1 MSQNSAEGSK
11 GEQEQPFSWN
21 LRFPGMTKLQ
31 AERVRDL
38 IAAEFGDE
46 STELY
51 NELRDPSLWCVV
63 ALNRTQ
69 QVALIAAYELALSSG
84 VLPESEARGIDSML
98 GNGVEWVAWLDKQGE
113 DHGVV

>member
-1 MSQNSAEGSK
+1 MSQNSAEDSE

-21 LRFPGMTKLQ
+21 LRFPGMSKLQ

-46 STELY
+46 SAELY

-84 VLPESEARGIDSML
+84 VLSESEARGIDSML
-98 GNGVEWVAWLDKQGE
+98 GNGAEWVAWLDKQGE
-113 DHGVV
+113 DHGVD

>member
-1 MSQNSAEGSK
+1 MSQNSAEG
-11 GEQEQPFSWN
+11 GEEAQEQPFSWN

-38 IAAEFGDE
+38 IAAEFGDG

-51 NELRDPSLWCVV
+51 NELRDPSLWC
-63 ALNRTQ
+63 AITLNRTQ
-69 QVALIAAYELALSSG
+69 QVALIAAYKIALASG

-98 GNGVEWVAWLDKQGE
+98 GNGAEWIAWLDKQGE
-113 DHGVV
+113 DHGVD